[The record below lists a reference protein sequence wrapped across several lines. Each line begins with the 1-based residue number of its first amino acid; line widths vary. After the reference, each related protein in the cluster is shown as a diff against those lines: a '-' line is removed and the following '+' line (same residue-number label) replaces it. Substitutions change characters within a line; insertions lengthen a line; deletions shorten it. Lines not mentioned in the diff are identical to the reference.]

1 MNRGQ
6 LLASAAALAL
16 SGCDQMRAVCASAR
30 NGCLRYVG
38 LPSTNGITVAYRTFE
53 SQHVSAPHQVAYG
66 VAYPS
71 DVDPKT
77 IERVAYAL
85 PGRTGSAKD
94 MLGTFAAFFAQ
105 IPQNA
110 QRRWMLVSLDA
121 GESYFHARA
130 RGEDR
135 MALVTDEVP
144 KMLARDFGVH
154 PRREALLGVSMGGY
168 GALLAAEVYR
178 PRYCCVAVAG
188 PAIFPSF
195 ADERSSVGDAFDD
208 ASDFAAHDVIGGA
221 ARLAHIPVLVRAG
234 SKDPFVPGV
243 RAFAARV
250 PNADVQINAGCHDEM
265 FWRSSA
271 PAMIAFTA
279 HNLAG

>member
-6 LLASAAALAL
+6 LLASAAAFAL
-16 SGCDQMRAVCASAR
+16 SGCDQMRAVGASAR

-105 IPQNA
+105 VA
-110 QRRWMLVSLDA
+110 QSKEHPWMLVS
-121 GESYFHARA
+121 
-130 RGEDR
+130 
-135 MALVTDEVP
+135 
-144 KMLARDFGVH
+144 
-154 PRREALLGVSMGGY
+154 
-168 GALLAAEVYR
+168 
-178 PRYCCVAVAG
+178 
-188 PAIFPSF
+188 
-195 ADERSSVGDAFDD
+195 
-208 ASDFAAHDVIGGA
+208 
-221 ARLAHIPVLVRAG
+221 
-234 SKDPFVPGV
+234 
-243 RAFAARV
+243 
-250 PNADVQINAGCHDEM
+250 
-265 FWRSSA
+265 
-271 PAMIAFTA
+271 
-279 HNLAG
+279 